1 MSLRPAAGAHGVDR
15 AAGALDLHRAD
26 GARPL
31 VVGHR
36 GAAAVAPENTRA
48 ALEAGIASGAD
59 LVEFDVSPG
68 LVLAHSEAERPGE
81 VLTLDEALELLAAS
95 GVGAHV
101 DVKLPG
107 YEEDVVAAIDRH
119 DLRGRALVSTA
130 YAATSRRVAQLA
142 PDVALAIG
150 YPRDRLG
157 VSGLRWPQALQR
169 SGAAA
174 LRSAMPLRIPVLLRQ
189 SRANTLSLHH
199 TLCSRTAVAAAHRA
213 GAAVLAWTA
222 NDPAVVTRLT
232 NAGVDGIVSD
242 DPEMALATLLAL

>member
-1 MSLRPAAGAHGVDR
+1 MNLR
-15 AAGALDLHRAD
+15 RAD

-48 ALEAGIASGAD
+48 ALEAGIAAGAD

-68 LVLAHSEAERPGE
+68 LVLAHSAAERPDDE
-81 VLTLDEALELLAAS
+81 LTLDEAIELLAAT
-95 GVGAHV
+95 GVGLHV

-107 YEEDVVAAIDRH
+107 YEADVVAAIDRH
-119 DLRGRALVSTA
+119 SVRGRVLVSTA
-130 YAATSRRVAQLA
+130 YASTSRRVAQLA
-142 PDVALAIG
+142 PGLPVAIG

-157 VSGLRWPQALQR
+157 VSGLRWPQSLQR

-174 LRSAMPLRIPVLLRQ
+174 LRSAMPLRIPVLLRW

-199 TLCSRTAVAAAHRA
+199 TLCSRPAVAVAHRL

-222 NDPAVVTRLT
+222 NDPAVVRRLDA
-232 NAGVDGIVSD
+232 AGVDGIVSD
-242 DPEMALATLLAL
+242 DPEMTLATLLAP

>member
-1 MSLRPAAGAHGVDR
+1 LNRAG
-15 AAGALDLHRAD
+15 GALDLHRAE

-68 LVLAHSEAERPGE
+68 LLLAHSEAERPDE
-81 VLTLDEALELLAAS
+81 VLTLDQAVELLAAS
-95 GVGAHV
+95 GVGLQV

-107 YEEDVVAAIDRH
+107 YEADVVAAIDRH
-119 DLRGRALVSTA
+119 GVWQRTLVSTA
-130 YAATSRRVAQLA
+130 YAATSRRVVQLA
-142 PDVALAIG
+142 PGLPVAIG

-157 VSGLRWPQALQR
+157 VSGIRWPQALQR

-174 LRSAMPLRIPVLLRQ
+174 LRAAMPLRIPVLLRQ
-189 SRANTLSLHH
+189 SRATTLSLHH
-199 TLCSRTAVAAAHRA
+199 TLCSRAAIAAAHRA

-222 NDPAVVTRLT
+222 NDPDAVTRLT
-232 NAGVDGIVSD
+232 NTGVDGIVSD
-242 DPEMALATLLAL
+242 DPEMALATLLAP